1 MIQMSHI
8 LVLSQPD
15 LIERRVREAIAGTAA
30 ESRFKRWRFGG

>member
-15 LIERRVREAIAGTAA
+15 MIERRVRAVLAGAPA
-30 ESRFKRWRFGG
+30 ESRFKRWRFRS

>member
-15 LIERRVREAIAGTAA
+15 LVRRQVDNALSGRFLRLFHRGRTAA
-30 ESRFKRWRFGG
+30 